1 MVSKTRDKLMD
12 VARQL
17 FAKKG
22 IENTTMIDIANASE
36 KGRRTIYTY
45 FKNKSDIYDALIE
58 HESEQ
63 LVMNLRKAVEAGTT
77 PLEQVRAF
85 IRTRLEIVKSS
96 DHATSTSPSSYDRFR
111 SIFNR
116 NLARIAKIRAMA
128 AEKENSLLRQ
138 ILEHGVKSGDFDPE
152 QARCFPSTLVIVMQ
166 GMYFSYVN
174 DNFKEIGLNIVGLEE
189 KIESFLLNGLMR
201 RDPLPADPADNR

>member
-45 FKNKSDIYDALIE
+45 FKNKSDIYDALLE

-63 LVMNLRKAVEAGTT
+63 LVMNLRKAVEAGKT
-77 PLEQVRAF
+77 PVEQLRAF
-85 IRTRLEIVKSS
+85 IRTRLEVVKSS
-96 DHATSTSPSSYDRFR
+96 DHAGSQSPSGYDRFR

-116 NLARIAKIRAMA
+116 NLGRIENIRAMA
-128 AEKENSLLRQ
+128 AEKENSILRD
-138 ILEHGVKSGDFDPE
+138 ILDRGVREGTFDVS

-166 GMYFSYVN
+166 GMYFSFVN
-174 DNFKEIGLNIVGLEE
+174 DNFKEIGLNIVGLED
-189 KIESFLLNGLMR
+189 KIECFLLNGLMR
-201 RDPLPADPADNR
+201 R